1 MKNYDKKPEII
12 LSEIKLKLTN
22 AVIDRKHSFHTPVFS
37 NITIDNKISSRI
49 VVLRKYNPQKNILNF
64 HTDIRS
70 KKIIEI
76 RKNPETYFVFYSYK
90 DKIQLR
96 INTIS
101 KIHHQNNISK
111 KNWEKTKLSSRK
123 CYLAIKSPSSIS
135 KIATDSIPE
144 NFLGKDPELK
154 ESEKG
159 YKNFSV
165 IENEIKDIEW
175 LYLSANGHRRLI
187 ISNINKNVKYN
198 WLIP

>member
-12 LSEIKLKLTN
+12 FSEIKLKLEN
-22 AVIDRKHSFHTPVFS
+22 AVIDRKDGFHTPVFS
-37 NITIDNKISSRI
+37 NITLDNKVSSRV
-49 VVLRKYNPQKNILNF
+49 VVLRKYDPKQNILNF

-70 KKIIEI
+70 KKIIQI
-76 RKNPETYFVFYSYK
+76 KKKPETYFIFYSYA

-101 KIHHQNNISK
+101 KIHHRNSITK
-111 KNWEKTKLSSRK
+111 EIWGETKLSSRK
-123 CYLAIKSPSSIS
+123 CYLAESAPSSFS
-135 KIATDSIPE
+135 KIATDSIPK
-144 NFLGKDPELK
+144 NLVGKDPSLK
-154 ESEKG
+154 ESEEG
-159 YKNFSV
+159 YQNFSI

-187 ISNINKNVKYN
+187 INNINENIKFN

>member
-1 MKNYDKKPEII
+1 M
-12 LSEIKLKLTN
+12 
-22 AVIDRKHSFHTPVFS
+22 
-37 NITIDNKISSRI
+37 
-49 VVLRKYNPQKNILNF
+49 
-64 HTDIRS
+64 RS